1 MNPNY
6 ENANVSV
13 AGTKAQVNKND
24 DMNSHFNFMSCAE
37 LKMNSSGLKAATDYM
52 EEIANNGNAN
62 AAYFLSLLYFEGEIC
77 KQNLKKGAHYLKLAA
92 LNGHADAQLEI
103 GVSAFHRYES
113 EEEKANSF
121 YWIHEAAL
129 NGLPEAEFILGFFYS
144 NGFGCKLN
152 KKLGQMWMKKAQ
164 VDNFDYELTKK
175 MLNQ

>member
-1 MNPNY
+1 MKKKNHKMDCAT
-6 ENANVSV
+6 ENVLNAEFVTV
-13 AGTKAQVNKND
+13 ARTE
-24 DMNSHFNFMSCAE
+24 SFNIMTIVEEAIESGNLNMALRQIE
-37 LKMNSSGLKAATDYM
+37 L
-52 EEIANNGNAN
+52 IANNGNAN
-62 AAYFLSLLYFEGEIC
+62 AAYFLSLLYFEGKIC
-77 KQNLKKGAHYLKLAA
+77 KQDLKKGAHYLKLAA

-121 YWIHEAAL
+121 YWIHEAAM